1 MKISQLSNKTGAS
14 VRSIRYYEKKQLL
27 SSKRLHN
34 GYRVFDESSIERIKT
49 IQLYLGLGLTT
60 EQIENILICMDNN
73 PDYQLNQEFLC
84 EDMIKIYE
92 QKLSE
97 VNEHMDSL
105 FNLKQGLERQ
115 ISKVK
120 KYNAVRDS

>member
-34 GYRVFDESSIERIKT
+34 GYRVFDESSIERIKM

-73 PDYQLNQEFLC
+73 PDYQLDQEFLC

-92 QKLSE
+92 QKLNE